1 MGAPGNENGSVG
13 GVDGSD
19 YGGGGGGQ
27 KKYVGDTTTLTCN
40 VGSF

>member
-13 GVDGSD
+13 GIDGSD
-19 YGGGGGGQ
+19 YGGGGGQ